1 MSMNKVMT
9 ALAVTTALGV
19 STVLGANPFT
29 DITPQDWSYQAV
41 VQLAKQGV
49 VNGYPDGTF
58 QGGHNITR
66 FEMAQMVAKALQQQ
80 ERMNGEQ
87 QEVLNKLRGEFSEEL
102 RNLGV
107 RVENLEHKVGNVSFT
122 GDIRLRFDG
131 QKEHGLYVNVPTD
144 NTILKV
150 NGKNVTFNKGM
161 HEVHF
166 SEEGID
172 AARRLTMQTDLDA
185 LRNSVDKS
193 ESATALAEG
202 IYVEEA
208 DIGSVYHNNSM
219 GLVAGY
225 EDDKKLLSDDEK
237 HFYSET
243 EKRIKII
250 TRKYTHTPEGMG
262 FTFDLPDSM
271 TTHDAVKLAYDKWKK
286 AKAEFIKQY
295 PDAKDDSSL
304 AIDDFNIIFTYY
316 FYHKASILPE
326 YIYYLSQQYG
336 INGKKKSATS
346 YRVRV
351 NAMADVNKNT
361 KIGIRLAQESE
372 FGTGAQKKTEV
383 DRLWISHRFGK
394 SQVVAGRVGAMF
406 GDGLVFE
413 GDFDGIVGGTKLGAT
428 NLTVGY
434 GYPTELTTNAK
445 DMGQTMVYGQLQAP
459 ITKHIS
465 GKVYMASLNSHT
477 TAKDGVENV
486 LMGSHVGLSHRVY
499 GVALSG
505 DHGRFGWNA
514 EYAKRTVGEDNQMF
528 SPVLRSGKG
537 RNAWMAGV
545 NYTYGKATVGLQY
558 FYLGQNSPILASSVY
573 DTRYSKNWK
582 GYVATLN
589 YAFNQHASAKV
600 GYAFKGTPVEMY
612 HGAVAPASKYFAQVE
627 YKF

>member
-9 ALAVTTALGV
+9 ALAVTTALGM

-41 VQLAKQGV
+41 AQLAKQGV

-58 QGGHNITR
+58 QGGYNITR

-87 QEVLNKLRGEFSEEL
+87 QEVLNKLRDEFSKEL
-102 RNLGV
+102 QNLGV

-131 QKEHGLYVNVPTD
+131 QKEHGLYVNAPVD
-144 NTILKV
+144 NTTIKV
-150 NGKNVTFNKGM
+150 DGNNVTLNKGM

-172 AARRLTMQTDLDA
+172 AARELTMKTDLDA
-185 LRNSVDKS
+185 LRNDTNKS
-193 ESATALAEG
+193 EGFTALMKG
-202 IYVEEA
+202 IYVDELN
-208 DIGSVYHNNSM
+208 IGSSLYDNSRGVVTYYGENNKP
-219 GLVAGY
+219 L
-225 EDDKKLLSDDEK
+225 
-237 HFYSET
+237 T
-243 EKRIKII
+243 EYMKNFFKSTEWRIKGAFGL
-250 TRKYTHTPEGMG
+250 KPDYG
-262 FTFDLPDSM
+262 FRFNISDSM
-271 TTHDAVKLAYDKWKK
+271 THYDAIKIAYDQWKEVK
-286 AKAEFIKQY
+286 ADLLKKY
-295 PDAKDDSSL
+295 PQLKDDI
-304 AIDDFNIIFTYY
+304 AFEVDNENIIFYY
-316 FYHKASILPE
+316 NLYHKATVVPE

-351 NAMADVNKNT
+351 NATADVNKNT
-361 KIGIRLAQESE
+361 KVGIRLAQESE
-372 FGTGAQKKTEV
+372 FGTGAQRKTEV
-383 DRLWISHRFGK
+383 DRLWISHHFGK

-413 GDFDGIVGGTKLGAT
+413 GDFDGIVGSTKLGAT

-445 DMGQTMVYGQLQAP
+445 DMRQTMAYGQLQVP

-537 RNAWMAGV
+537 RNAWMAGA

-600 GYAFKGTPVEMY
+600 GYAFKGTPVEIY